1 MWTAQLQIVAIGG
14 HFAGASNTESAPFA
28 CQTEPV
34 LSNLNGWHLI
44 ILSLVWIIPFVITVV
59 SIARDRVASG
69 TAKAVWVLI
78 ALLFPWLGLILWFT
92 IGRKSVP
99 TT

>member
-1 MWTAQLQIVAIGG
+1 MFG
-14 HFAGASNTESAPFA
+14 
-28 CQTEPV
+28 
-34 LSNLNGWHLI
+34 NLNGWHLI
-44 ILSLVWIIPFVITVV
+44 ILSVVWIIPFVVTIV

-69 TAKAVWVLI
+69 TAKAIWVLI

-99 TT
+99 TG

>member
-1 MWTAQLQIVAIGG
+1 M
-14 HFAGASNTESAPFA
+14 
-28 CQTEPV
+28 
-34 LSNLNGWHLI
+34 I
-44 ILSLVWIIPFVITVV
+44 ILSVIWILPFVFTVV

-92 IGRKSVP
+92 IGRKSVA
-99 TT
+99 TG